1 MLITRRLFCFEASL
15 SESHLRRSFAMVKIE
30 FCRIPAG
37 HSTFLCFISC
47 TIYQW
52 FQFKSVRLIYTL
64 GFNAV
69 TVVNSGNTRM
79 PVTASAQKKRKC
91 ATTERRVWSST
102 LFQPAFLIP
111 IIPFSLYVGCRER
124 LCKCVK
130 PPVSLRPLYSAI
142 NLQGEPLGLKRE
154 LASINNNTF
163 YQDQH

>member
-15 SESHLRRSFAMVKIE
+15 SESHLRRSLAMVKIE
-30 FCRIPAG
+30 FCRMPAG
-37 HSTFLCFISC
+37 HSSFLCFISC

-52 FQFKSVRLIYTL
+52 SQFKSVRSIYTP

-111 IIPFSLYVGCRER
+111 IIPFSFVCWMSWTVMQVRWATGF
-124 LCKCVK
+124 
-130 PPVSLRPLYSAI
+130 PPLTVFSNKLTRRATRPKK
-142 NLQGEPLGLKRE
+142 GTGLH
-154 LASINNNTF
+154 
-163 YQDQH
+163 Q

>member
-1 MLITRRLFCFEASL
+1 MLITCRLFCFEASL
-15 SESHLRRSFAMVKIE
+15 SETHLRRSLAMVKIE
-30 FCRIPAG
+30 FCRMPAG
-37 HSTFLCFISC
+37 HSSFLCFISC

-52 FQFKSVRLIYTL
+52 SQFKSVRSIYTP

-130 PPVSLRPLYSAI
+130 LPVSPRSLHSAI
-142 NLQGEPLGLKRE
+142 NLQGELLDLKRE
-154 LASINNNTF
+154 LAFINNNTF
-163 YQDQH
+163 YRDQY